1 MKQKGKKKKK
11 KKKNEKTG
19 ERLACVIVIEA
30 VMDGRWM
37 MIRYGLEELCS
48 EELYGQRRD
57 RPSLNSFLEAGLQTG
72 SFLFLLFFRVRVASL
87 LLLFII
93 MIIFFCFVLFLFGKC
108 EIVSSSW
115 LYPVTVY

>member
-1 MKQKGKKKKK
+1 MGS
-11 KKKNEKTG
+11 G
-19 ERLACVIVIEA
+19 VIDRLLIHFW
-30 VMDGRWM
+30 R
-37 MIRYGLEELCS
+37 
-48 EELYGQRRD
+48 Q
-57 RPSLNSFLEAGLQTG
+57 G
-72 SFLFLLFFRVRVASL
+72 SKPDLFFFFFFFRVRVASL